1 MELSSTFLKTVKYTA
16 IALSTL
22 MVAGIVTVMSLARN
36 TDEDITGVVSPA
48 LLITILSAGVAVAAA
63 VLQRRRYE

>member
-22 MVAGIVTVMSLARN
+22 MVAGIVTVMFLARN